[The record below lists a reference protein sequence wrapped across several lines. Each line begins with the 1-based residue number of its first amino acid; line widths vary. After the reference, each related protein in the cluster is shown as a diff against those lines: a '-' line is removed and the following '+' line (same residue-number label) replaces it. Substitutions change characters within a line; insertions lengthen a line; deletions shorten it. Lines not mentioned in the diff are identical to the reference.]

1 MRVRMTLA
9 VLVPTVA
16 AVLIGGTAAA
26 APASTP
32 AASGVSVPPTACQV
46 QALLGV
52 KNVKECESGSF

>member
-9 VLVPTVA
+9 VLVPAVA

-26 APASTP
+26 ASASTP
-32 AASGVSVPPTACQV
+32 ASGVSVPPTACQV